1 MRISHFKVKQKSLY
15 QSSRYF
21 RSSIETA
28 LSVLPCKVHLVEL
41 SVQLQVQGKL
51 VPHPGHQELPHLE
64 LQQIYVGIL

>member
-1 MRISHFKVKQKSLY
+1 MRISHFRANKN
-15 QSSRYF
+15 
-21 RSSIETA
+21 RSIKATVTLGA
-28 LSVLPCKVHLVEL
+28 QLKLNYVLPSKVHLVEW